1 MKSSLDRQYE
11 NGAYL
16 EGYLYVEPVATAEG
30 ETAPVHSIPVLGF
43 YGNWSDPSMY
53 DRITYTSYLYGD
65 TTAPYLGY
73 AQTNNLIIKHRSDS
87 NAYYQVG
94 NPYLLEETYP
104 EGKAAVRSSD
114 TLYQYRVSLI
124 RNAAALT
131 AVITNQDGDVLY
143 TGNVATQAGSAYYHT
158 NSQVWMDT
166 VGTYTMNRK
175 VSSLGVKE
183 GRRHLRAHRRR
194 AGILRDGR

>member
-143 TGNVATQAGSAYYHT
+143 TGNVAPQA
-158 NSQVWMDT
+158 
-166 VGTYTMNRK
+166 
-175 VSSLGVKE
+175 
-183 GRRHLRAHRRR
+183 RR
-194 AGILRDGR
+194 APHHPQHQPGVDHAQWATFHHRPSLPSLLEERCPDLPAVPPPLRHDQ

>member
-1 MKSSLDRQYE
+1 
-11 NGAYL
+11 
-16 EGYLYVEPVATAEG
+16 
-30 ETAPVHSIPVLGF
+30 
-43 YGNWSDPSMY
+43 MY

-131 AVITNQDGDVLY
+131 AVITNQDGDLKDAFCEKGRGIIFTYRGLLGVFRIDYLFHS
-143 TGNVATQAGSAYYHT
+143 NDLA
-158 NSQVWMDT
+158 T
-166 VGTYTMNRK
+166 VGYDSEQPQWSDHNPVLVDLK
-175 VSSLGVKE
+175 
-183 GRRHLRAHRRR
+183 LR
-194 AGILRDGR
+194 